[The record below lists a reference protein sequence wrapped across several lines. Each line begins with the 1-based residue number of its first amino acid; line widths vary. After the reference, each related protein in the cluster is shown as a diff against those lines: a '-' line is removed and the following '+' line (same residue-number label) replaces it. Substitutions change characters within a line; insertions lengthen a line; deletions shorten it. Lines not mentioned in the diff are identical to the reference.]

1 MGITARIYN
10 LAMTAAAPPPLPPKA
25 FLAPNSAELDGKG
38 PQRYTSRKHA
48 FWSGFRHAAGAPAMV
63 LFAGMVGFGA
73 MAKTNNIDMWFT
85 SLSSLLMFALP
96 GQVVLLEMAITGS
109 SVLAITLA
117 VTLTS
122 TRFIAMTV
130 ALFPQLHPRDRNR
143 KLYASVHLLAMTA
156 WAVSMREFQAI
167 ESHHRLH
174 YYLGLGILCWAICF
188 PATILG
194 YLLAGFVPQWITL
207 GLVFINPLFFLLTFT
222 EVKATINR
230 VAIILGGVL
239 GPCFYL
245 LDRDSSLLVSGVVAG
260 TLAYLIDR
268 QFLRRRF
275 KDQSS

>member
-1 MGITARIYN
+1 
-10 LAMTAAAPPPLPPKA
+10 MTAAAPPPQTPQP
-25 FLAPNSAELDGKG
+25 FLTPGSEELNGNEQARFAD
-38 PQRYTSRKHA
+38 RKEA

-73 MAKTNNIDMWFT
+73 MAKTNQIDLWFT

-122 TRFIAMTV
+122 TRFITMTI

-143 KLYASVHLLAMTA
+143 SLYASVHLLAMTA

-167 ESHHRLH
+167 ESQHRLH

-194 YLLAGFVPQWITL
+194 YLLAGFVPKWITL

-222 EVKATINR
+222 EVKSAINR
-230 VAIILGGVL
+230 LAIILGGIL

-245 LDRDSSLLVSGVVAG
+245 LDRDSSLLVTGVVAG
-260 TLAYLIDR
+260 TVAYLIDR
-268 QFLRRRF
+268 QFLRQRF
-275 KDQSS
+275 KDQSP

>member
-1 MGITARIYN
+1 
-10 LAMTAAAPPPLPPKA
+10 MTAAAPPPQTPQP
-25 FLAPNSAELDGKG
+25 FLTPGSEELNRNEQARFAD
-38 PQRYTSRKHA
+38 RKEA

-63 LFAGMVGFGA
+63 LFAGMLGFGA
-73 MAKTNNIDMWFT
+73 MAKTNQIDLWFT

-122 TRFIAMTV
+122 TRFITMTI

-143 KLYASVHLLAMTA
+143 NLYASVHLLAMTA

-167 ESHHRLH
+167 ESQHRLH
-174 YYLGLGILCWAICF
+174 YYLGLGILCWANCF

-194 YLLAGFVPQWITL
+194 YLLAGFVPKWITL

-222 EVKATINR
+222 EVKSAINR
-230 VAIILGGVL
+230 LAIILGGIL

-245 LDRDSSLLVSGVVAG
+245 LDRDSSLLVTGVVAG
-260 TLAYLIDR
+260 TVAYLIDR
-268 QFLRRRF
+268 QFLRQRF
-275 KDQSS
+275 KDQSP